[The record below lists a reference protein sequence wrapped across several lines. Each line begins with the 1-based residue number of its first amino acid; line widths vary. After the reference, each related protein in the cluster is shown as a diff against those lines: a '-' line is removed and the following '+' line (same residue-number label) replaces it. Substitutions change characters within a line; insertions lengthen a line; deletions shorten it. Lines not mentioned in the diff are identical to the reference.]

1 MSVDPFDQWFANYLG
16 QDTLHVERLLHDKAA
31 IRFLIAWSLFETSCF
46 GGFAKDNDI
55 EDFAKDL
62 VGTKGF
68 QPSELMDAAKHFHE
82 RYQDE
87 NLYHN
92 LIYVQKSYPQLES
105 IRHKGFTSLSDFELV
120 YFVIFVVYR
129 YRNNIFHGN
138 KGVASWL
145 SFKPQIKL
153 CIKVMQVLITAVDAL
168 RKAAEQGDAVAQ
180 KTLGK
185 LSIDWKK

>member
-1 MSVDPFDQWFANYLG
+1 MPVDPFDQWFAKYLG
-16 QDTLHVERLLHDKAA
+16 TNAREITCLLGDKTA
-31 IRFLIAWSLFETSCF
+31 IRFLIAWSIFETSCF

-55 EDFAKDL
+55 EDFVKGL

-82 RYQDE
+82 RYQDKT
-87 NLYHN
+87 LYRH
-92 LIYVQKSYPQLES
+92 LIYVKKSYPQLES
-105 IRHKGFTSLSDFELV
+105 IRHKDFTSLSDFELV

-145 SFKPQIKL
+145 EFRPQIKL
-153 CIKVMQVLITAVDAL
+153 CIKVMQVFITAVDAL
-168 RKAAEQGDAVAQ
+168 RKAAKQGDANAQ
-180 KTLGK
+180 EALSKLGV
-185 LSIDWKK
+185 DWKK